1 MWRCTCVPRN
11 VYDFLYPFKPLFRC
25 AQARHFVIFCWLVV
39 ALIRDPGVGTLKA
52 ALPYVPAGLSYWA
65 LLRMVRSGQW
75 DAQAVLRGMSQKVLR
90 TLPPPANGRLYLI
103 GDTTHKTKRGRQ
115 HPLGHVTRQSESSP
129 YTFGFGMV
137 VLIASWD
144 GFRIPVA
151 LAPID
156 PKRKGHQ
163 NILFRQMLKD
173 FEPPAWVR
181 EIIVVADAG
190 YAANVTLKLI
200 NELHWTYVFAMPRT
214 RKFTNG
220 KYVRDMVQHLP
231 KIHYR
236 RRATSK
242 PDGRRQDY
250 WVFMRPAELHQLGDV
265 TIVVSKK
272 RRNFGPKRVKII
284 VTNLLDASEGTI
296 LSHYAWR
303 WGVELTIKELKS
315 GLHLGRMQVTND
327 AERVTRSVV
336 LPVCAY
342 LVLLHL
348 SSGKD
353 GVKDAPSQAGSLFRL
368 KQRFTEDVMQEQVQR
383 VEQKWRR
390 KWKQIKEAA

>member
-1 MWRCTCVPRN
+1 
-11 VYDFLYPFKPLFRC
+11 
-25 AQARHFVIFCWLVV
+25 
-39 ALIRDPGVGTLKA
+39 
-52 ALPYVPAGLSYWA
+52 
-65 LLRMVRSGQW
+65 
-75 DAQAVLRGMSQKVLR
+75 
-90 TLPPPANGRLYLI
+90 
-103 GDTTHKTKRGRQ
+103 
-115 HPLGHVTRQSESSP
+115 
-129 YTFGFGMV
+129 MV

-151 LAPID
+151 IAPID

-200 NELHWTYVFAMPRT
+200 NDLHWTYVFAMPRT

-231 KIHYR
+231 KIRYR
-236 RRATSK
+236 RRATFK
-242 PDGRRQDY
+242 PDGRRHDY
-250 WVFMRPAELHQLGDV
+250 WVFMRHAELHQLGDV
-265 TIVVSKK
+265 TIVLSKK
-272 RRNFGPKRVKII
+272 RRNLGPKRVKII

-348 SSGKD
+348 YSGKD
-353 GVKDAPSQAGSLFRL
+353 GVKDASSQDGSLFRL
-368 KQRFTEDVMQEQVQR
+368 KQRFTEDVMQDQVQR
-383 VEQKWRR
+383 VEQRWRR

>member
-1 MWRCTCVPRN
+1 
-11 VYDFLYPFKPLFRC
+11 
-25 AQARHFVIFCWLVV
+25 
-39 ALIRDPGVGTLKA
+39 
-52 ALPYVPAGLSYWA
+52 
-65 LLRMVRSGQW
+65 
-75 DAQAVLRGMSQKVLR
+75 
-90 TLPPPANGRLYLI
+90 
-103 GDTTHKTKRGRQ
+103 
-115 HPLGHVTRQSESSP
+115 
-129 YTFGFGMV
+129 MV

-151 LAPID
+151 IAPID

-190 YAANVTLKLI
+190 YAANVTLKLL
-200 NELHWTYVFAMPRT
+200 NELQWTYVFAMPRT
-214 RKFTNG
+214 HKFTNG

-231 KIHYR
+231 KIRYR

-250 WVFMRPAELHQLGDV
+250 WVFMRHAELRRLGDV
-265 TIVVSKK
+265 TIVLSKK

-327 AERVTRSVV
+327 AKRVTRSVV

-348 SSGKD
+348 YSGKD
-353 GVKDAPSQAGSLFRL
+353 GVKDAQPGWEPLSAQTAFHRGRDARAGATR
-368 KQRFTEDVMQEQVQR
+368 
-383 VEQKWRR
+383 
-390 KWKQIKEAA
+390 